1 MVQISSLQLGSV
13 NALTEFQPPSAQANE
28 MRNLAASPDG
38 NIWFTE
44 PSGNK
49 VGRVNVN
56 AVPITID
63 EFTVPTARS
72 QPTAIGVG
80 PDGAMWFAELRGKL
94 LGRIPL
100 NAAPGTAPREFSL
113 GFKAPA
119 ALVTGPDCNLWVTD
133 QVAPVARIGLVRF

>member
-1 MVQISSLQLGSV
+1 MVQISSLQLGTL
-13 NALTEFQPPSAQANE
+13 NALTEIQPPSAQKNE
-28 MRNLAASPDG
+28 MREIAASPDG

-44 PSGNK
+44 PVNDI

-63 EFTVPTARS
+63 EFTVPTAKS

-80 PDGAMWFAELRGKL
+80 PDGAMWFAEFHSKL
-94 LGRIPL
+94 LGRIPF
-100 NAAPGTAPREFSL
+100 NAAPGTTPQEFSL

-133 QVAPVARIGLVRF
+133 QVSPIARIGLVQF